1 MPEKLRRGQGL
12 NPDTAKKLADRAK
25 TFGYLIGRG
34 TYASDG
40 SINQLNEA
48 IANGELL
55 LTRYPEDR
63 AAWDAVRKRFV
74 DDAET
79 LDYLLDFYF
88 ERCLPLHD
96 DDSDPILGWNR
107 ITLNTEQPCYV
118 CDQSVAGEAYQVMGK
133 QRFAHLACIDD
144 ED

>member
-1 MPEKLRRGQGL
+1 MTNKKRIGQGID
-12 NPDTAKKLADRAK
+12 PDLVQPAGNIAKSL
-25 TFGYLIGRG
+25 GYTIGRG
-34 TYASDG
+34 PHANEG
-40 SINQLNEA
+40 SINQLIEA
-48 IANGELL
+48 IARNKLL
-55 LTRYPEDR
+55 VVAYPEDR
-63 AAWDAVRKRFV
+63 AAWDAVRKQFV